1 MANKDSGFRFIGKE
15 TGCYCHIVGNKG
27 FRNRDL
33 SMLCRMTIVL
43 LGIGV
48 LAGASILAGCCSCAD
63 PSDPG
68 KGQSMPQQTIEQ
80 VQEEHTDEW
89 MAIPGVQGTAIG
101 MSEGK
106 PCILILSSVKSET
119 LQDKIPSTV
128 QGYPVIVRETGA
140 FHALDP

>member
-1 MANKDSGFRFIGKE
+1 
-15 TGCYCHIVGNKG
+15 
-27 FRNRDL
+27 
-33 SMLCRMTIVL
+33 MLCRIIIVL
-43 LGIGV
+43 LNMGV
-48 LAGASILAGCCSCAD
+48 LAGASMLAGCGSYAD

-80 VQEEHTDEW
+80 VQEKHTDEW

-106 PCILILSSVKSET
+106 PCILILSSVKPET

-128 QGYPVIVRETGA
+128 QGYPVVIKETGA
-140 FHALDP
+140 FRALDP